1 MGVFRGAIDEMLG
14 GAFRGHGI
22 DGIADAGQ
30 LGWVFLQEAIG
41 DHELDVRGS
50 DFDLLKAVLHA
61 AQAVGDVGKT
71 ATVEDGLLHTG
82 HEAEAEVFFAD
93 LADFPEETKVEN
105 PPALI
110 HAP

>member
-14 GAFRGHGI
+14 GAFRGYGI
-22 DGIADAGQ
+22 DGSADAGQ
-30 LGWVFLQEAIG
+30 LGRFLCGRRSAITN
-41 DHELDVRGS
+41 LMS
-50 DFDLLKAVLHA
+50 AVAILTCW
-61 AQAVGDVGKT
+61 KRFFT
-71 ATVEDGLLHTG
+71 RPRLSATWAKRPLSQMASCTP
-82 HEAEAEVFFAD
+82 D